1 MKVPFASRRS
11 DDCIVGVADVLRG
24 RAADCVCL
32 SCGRPVVARQG
43 DIRAWH
49 FAHEFIEST
58 ADLCKYSVEESV
70 REAILWL
77 LPKLD
82 RLRVPAASDRTA
94 KHVEPDCV
102 DMKVAV
108 GSAPVDARV
117 ISEGYELH
125 LYIT

>member
-1 MKVPFASRRS
+1 MLN
-11 DDCIVGVADVLRG
+11 G
-24 RAADCVCL
+24 L
-32 SCGRPVVARQG
+32 SLGAVDKGNGRPTHHIDRSAPDSRQ
-43 DIRAWH
+43 
-49 FAHEFIEST
+49 E
-58 ADLCKYSVEESV
+58 YSVEESV